1 MQILPINE
9 LKAIYKY
16 YISAAVLLSLVLSLT
31 LLLSVRV
38 DILSLSS
45 VLITSAL
52 LAVTLRQRHL
62 TAKVI
67 LDCEAFVSYSNE
79 IQEHCEVE
87 LHNTESIAAILETVI
102 NQVYSIKTLGN
113 DSVSG
118 LTLQFSELRQ
128 ALNNTIESARGS
140 VENFGD
146 DKHCFA
152 KQSQE
157 ELNEVLHSL
166 RVALGSKLEVVNS
179 NQAVSHAAK
188 ELTEQTKSIQ
198 KISKEITLLSLN
210 ASIEAARAGEAG
222 RGFAVVAERVRELSD
237 ITSEAAE
244 LIIEKMNGLTNA
256 VADNTEKLTES
267 QAQDVTLMDDA
278 ELHIRKVL
286 NEMATV
292 ANELTQSVH
301 GLDDTASKIKANVD
315 DAITDFQFQDRV
327 SQKLEHICK
336 GLTSL
341 VSLYRTEGELG
352 EEGLAALQQEMFNSY
367 TMKEERECHVSTTEN
382 TSQHDHVEDE
392 VTFF

>member
-67 LDCEAFVSYSNE
+67 LDCEAFASYSNDM
-79 IQEHCEVE
+79 QEHCEVE
-87 LHNTESIAAILETVI
+87 QHNTESVAAILETVI

-146 DKHCFA
+146 DEHCFA
-152 KQSQE
+152 KHSQE

-210 ASIEAARAGEAG
+210 ASIEAARAGKPAG
-222 RGFAVVAERVRELSD
+222 
-237 ITSEAAE
+237 
-244 LIIEKMNGLTNA
+244 GLPW
-256 VADNTEKLTES
+256 
-267 QAQDVTLMDDA
+267 
-278 ELHIRKVL
+278 
-286 NEMATV
+286 
-292 ANELTQSVH
+292 
-301 GLDDTASKIKANVD
+301 
-315 DAITDFQFQDRV
+315 
-327 SQKLEHICK
+327 
-336 GLTSL
+336 
-341 VSLYRTEGELG
+341 
-352 EEGLAALQQEMFNSY
+352 
-367 TMKEERECHVSTTEN
+367 
-382 TSQHDHVEDE
+382 
-392 VTFF
+392 